1 MMWDQRYSRDNYA
14 YGTKPND
21 FLMEMSDKLP
31 TGKVLCLAEGE
42 GRNAVWLA
50 EQGYQVTAVDASKVG
65 LQKARKLAKARGVE
79 ITTVHADLADYDI
92 GTQQWDAI
100 ISIFCH
106 LPHDLRQDIHRRYVK
121 GLRDKG
127 IMLLEAYTPLQ
138 LEYKTGGPPVA
149 EMMMDVQSLS
159 SELIGLKFLH
169 LQECVREIHEGEFH
183 NGTGAVVQVLSKKP

>member
-183 NGTGAVVQVLSKKP
+183 NGTGAVVQVLAKKP

>member
-79 ITTVHADLADYDI
+79 ISTVHADLADYDI

-106 LPHDLRQDIHRRYVK
+106 LPHDLRQDIHRRCVK

-159 SELIGLKFLH
+159 SELIGLEFLH

-183 NGTGAVVQVLSKKP
+183 NGTGAVVQVLAKKP

>member
-1 MMWDQRYSRDNYA
+1 MMWDQRYSSDSYA

-21 FLMEMSDKLP
+21 FLMELSGKLP
-31 TGKVLCLAEGE
+31 GGKVLCLAEGE

-50 EQGYQVTAVDASKVG
+50 EKGYQVTAVDASDIG
-65 LQKARKLAKARGVE
+65 LQKADKLAKERGVE

-106 LPHDLRQDIHRRYVK
+106 LPPDLRQDVHRRCVK
-121 GLRDKG
+121 GLRDNG
-127 IMLLEAYTPLQ
+127 MILLEAYTPLQ
-138 LEYKTGGPPVA
+138 LEYKTGGAPVA
-149 EMMMDVQSLS
+149 EMMMDMQSLG
-159 SELIGLKFLH
+159 SELIGLEFLH

-183 NGTGAVVQVLSKKP
+183 SGTGAVVQALAQKQ